1 MKLRAIIVDDEPHAR
16 FRIKHLLKKHPDILS
31 VGEGR
36 NGLEAIDL
44 ITKEQ
49 PDIVFLDIQMPD
61 LNGFEV
67 IGRLK
72 GKEASPKIIFTT
84 AYDEYALKAFDVHAS
99 DYLLKPIEEER
110 FDEAVTLVLE
120 SEMEDQK
127 MWYSQD
133 LADYYD
139 QLKQNR
145 SGEFSLT
152 IEERNKV
159 RTIFPEEIILIE
171 AEGNYSR
178 IVLSSKNYLYRSP
191 ISELSKQLSRYPFLR
206 IHRKILLH
214 TKYVKSCVYK
224 GNNEYEF
231 NLSNGSNYKSGRTYK
246 TNIQRFLELNPL

>member
-1 MKLRAIIVDDEPHAR
+1 MKLKAIIVDDEPHAR
-16 FRIKHLLKKHPDILS
+16 FRIKHLLKKHPDFIL

-44 ITKEQ
+44 ITRQQ

-67 IGRLK
+67 IKRLE
-72 GKEASPKIIFTT
+72 GKEESPKIIFTT

-99 DYLLKPIEEER
+99 DYLLKPIEEDR
-110 FDEAVTLVLE
+110 FDEAVKLVLE
-120 SEMEDQK
+120 SQK
-127 MWYSQD
+127 SENKAWYSQD

-145 SGEFSLT
+145 SEEFSLT

-171 AEGNYSR
+171 AEGNYSK
-178 IVLSSKNYLYRSP
+178 IVLSFKNYLYRSP
-191 ISELSKQLSRYPFLR
+191 ISELSNQLNGHPFLR
-206 IHRKILLH
+206 IHRKIVLH
-214 TKYVKSCVYK
+214 TRYVKTAIYK

-231 NLSNGSNYKSGRTYK
+231 TLTNGNSYKSGRTYK
-246 TNIQRFLELNPL
+246 TDIQRFLELNPQ